1 MIATLRRLRH
11 GPLSGLGPLWVPL
24 GRLYRLAL
32 RVVGSNRSA
41 DTRIGPY
48 GPFRLDARFA
58 FSDFEHWGGAH
69 NDGFAM
75 CIEACRGK
83 RCVIDIGAH
92 IGLVSVPVASV
103 LADSGRIV
111 CFEPATANRRLLERH
126 LTLNGLAQRAT
137 VGHRLVGERDMDQVP
152 FFEMTSASGTNS
164 IARGAVGDDYRQVER
179 AQVTLDTY
187 CVHHDLEPE
196 VLKIDVEG
204 AELAVLR
211 GARNVLTRCRPQI
224 FLSVHP
230 RHIAAL
236 GESVD
241 DLAALI
247 AELGYDCRDCDGQ
260 RVEAFVLREYI
271 LSPV

>member
-1 MIATLRRLRH
+1 MIALLRRLRH
-11 GPLSGLGPLWVPL
+11 GPLRRFDKLWVWAGDFYRRAVSASGLTVRQP
-24 GRLYRLAL
+24 
-32 RVVGSNRSA
+32 
-41 DTRIGPY
+41 IGPY

-58 FSDFEHWGGAH
+58 FSDFEHWGDGH
-69 NDGFAM
+69 NDGFAA
-75 CIEACRGK
+75 CVEACRGK

-92 IGLVSVPVASV
+92 IGLVSVPAASV
-103 LADSGRIV
+103 LADNGRIV

-126 LTLNGLAQRAT
+126 LALNGLTQHAT
-137 VGHRLVGERDMDQVP
+137 VAGQLVGEQDVDQVP
-152 FFEMTSASGTNS
+152 FFEMSSASGMNS
-164 IARGAVGDDYRQVER
+164 IAHGAIGDGYSRVER
-179 AQVTLDTY
+179 TQVTLDSY
-187 CVHHDLEPE
+187 CANHGLEPE
-196 VLKIDVEG
+196 VVKIDVEG

-241 DLAALI
+241 DLMALI
-247 AELGYDCRDCDGQ
+247 AELGYDCRSGDGQ
-260 RVEAFVLREYI
+260 RVEAFALREYI